1 MFDMTDIGRKI
12 AKRRKQL
19 NLTQVEL
26 ADQLL
31 VSYQAVS
38 QWELGKSMPEISNL
52 TRLSEVL
59 DLPLS
64 ELLGQKESQ
73 VVQQV
78 VEDEPLSEDDLV
90 EAAPFIKPSAMKKQL
105 KDRPFKG
112 STLVALAP
120 FVDSDTLMGY
130 INKQGLSGG
139 SLVALAPF
147 LDDEH
152 IDQILD
158 NMSDRNIQTSQL
170 VALAPFAS
178 SKSLARLVKKAGSR
192 VSGAQLIALAPFLKG
207 KHLREIVD
215 AKQVEGLNKNW
226 VKVALMPFLDQA
238 DIKHMFEANIPQD
251 DPDDVIYVPE
261 EDEAPAEAEQAEA
274 PTEAEEAGAEPGS
287 GPEPKSEE
295 SLESILKQLKRFLK
309 SGE

>member
-1 MFDMTDIGRKI
+1 MFDMTTIGRKI
-12 AKRRKQL
+12 AQRRKQL

-59 DLPLS
+59 DLPLP

-90 EAAPFIKPSAMKKQL
+90 EAAPFIKPSTMKKQL

-120 FVDSDTLMGY
+120 FVDSDTLLSY
-130 INKQGLSGG
+130 IKKQGISGG

-158 NMSDRNIQTSQL
+158 NMSDGHIRTSQL

-178 SKSLARLVKKAGSR
+178 SKSLARLIKKAGSK
-192 VSGAQLIALAPFLKG
+192 VSGTQLIALAPFLKG

-215 AKQVEGLNKNW
+215 AKQVEGLNKDW
-226 VKVALMPFLDQA
+226 VMMALLPFLDQV
-238 DIKHMFEANIPQD
+238 DIKHMFDANILED

-261 EDEAPAEAEQAEA
+261 EEDGP
-274 PTEAEEAGAEPGS
+274 PEAEETETPPEAKEADAEP
-287 GPEPKSEE
+287 ERKPKTEE